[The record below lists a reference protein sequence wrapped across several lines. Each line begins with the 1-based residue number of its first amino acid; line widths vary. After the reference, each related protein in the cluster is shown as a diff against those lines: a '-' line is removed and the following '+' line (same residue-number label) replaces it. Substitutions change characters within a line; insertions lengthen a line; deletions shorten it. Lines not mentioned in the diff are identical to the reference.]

1 MKKAC
6 AATIATAA
14 AVALAAG
21 MTSPASA
28 DAQQTASVSRS
39 GKAQLT
45 PHHRIT
51 LITGDRVV
59 VDAKGRVVGLEPAK
73 GRAHIPVQ
81 LRKADGHTYVL
92 PSDVVR
98 LVSSGKLDQRLFDV
112 TELNKAAT
120 RKSQAKGLKV
130 IVGYQGA
137 ASAAKAD
144 VRDAGTLRHSLASLN
159 ADAVQTPK
167 QDAPELWDAV
177 TNGDKTASGIAHVWL
192 DGVRK
197 ASLDKSVP
205 QIGAPTAWAAGY
217 DGKGVKIAVLDTGVD
232 ATHPDLKTQVIE
244 SKNFSAAADA
254 SDKFGHGTH
263 VASIAAGTGAKSG
276 GKYKGV
282 APGAKILNGKV
293 LDDTGSGDDSGI
305 LAGMEWAAAQ
315 GADVV

>member
-98 LVSSGKLDQRLFDV
+98 LVSSGKLDQRLFDI

-120 RKSQAKGLKV
+120 RKSQAKGL
-130 IVGYQGA
+130 
-137 ASAAKAD
+137 
-144 VRDAGTLRHSLASLN
+144 
-159 ADAVQTPK
+159 
-167 QDAPELWDAV
+167 
-177 TNGDKTASGIAHVWL
+177 
-192 DGVRK
+192 
-197 ASLDKSVP
+197 
-205 QIGAPTAWAAGY
+205 
-217 DGKGVKIAVLDTGVD
+217 
-232 ATHPDLKTQVIE
+232 
-244 SKNFSAAADA
+244 
-254 SDKFGHGTH
+254 
-263 VASIAAGTGAKSG
+263 
-276 GKYKGV
+276 
-282 APGAKILNGKV
+282 
-293 LDDTGSGDDSGI
+293 
-305 LAGMEWAAAQ
+305 
-315 GADVV
+315 